1 MRRLL
6 PEPTVRLTP
15 REARRI
21 AIGAQGLARAPASM
35 PGRAAVR
42 RLVRELGLLQID
54 SVNVLARAHYV
65 PVFSRLGPYDM
76 AGLDED
82 AYRGRRRR
90 YFEYWGRE
98 ASLIPVEMHPLF
110 RWRMDDALTGRGTYR
125 SLAAFAR
132 ENRPFVD
139 RVMAEIRDRGPL
151 AASEIEG
158 GRLGEKGWWGW
169 SEAKIALEYLFWAG
183 RITTQRRETA
193 GFTRIYDLPERALH
207 ADVLTLATPD
217 RGEAQRTL
225 LRHAIAALG
234 IATPAALRGYFRIP
248 AEDFQLRLPELI
260 EAGDVAT
267 ATVAGF
273 ERPMLVARGASVPRK
288 VERTA
293 LLSPFDPLVAERD
306 RTEALF
312 DFHYRIEIYTP
323 EHKRQY
329 GYYCLPVLMD
339 DALVARLDLKA
350 DRARCALVVASA
362 HAEPGTDA
370 ARVAERLVP
379 ELASMAKWLGLDR
392 IEVIRRG
399 DLAPALRKAAPAA
412 GT

>member
-1 MRRLL
+1 MRRAL

-21 AIGAQGLARAPASM
+21 AIGAQGLARAPGAQ

-42 RLVRELGLLQID
+42 RLVRGLGLLQID

-110 RWRMDDALTGRGTYR
+110 RWRMDDAESGRGTYR
-125 SLAAFAR
+125 ALAAFAR
-132 ENRPFVD
+132 DNRPFLD
-139 RVMAEIRDRGPL
+139 RVMGEIGDRGPL
-151 AASEIEG
+151 AASQIEG
-158 GRLGEKGWWGW
+158 GRQGEKGWWGW

-183 RITTQRRETA
+183 RITTQRRESA

-207 ADVLTLATPD
+207 ADVLALETPD
-217 RGEAQRTL
+217 RAEAQRTL
-225 LRHAIAALG
+225 LRHAITALG
-234 IATPAALRGYFRIP
+234 IATQAALRGYFRIP
-248 AEDFQLRLPELI
+248 AEDFQVRLPELI
-260 EAGDVAT
+260 EAGDVAVT
-267 ATVAGF
+267 EVAGI
-273 ERPMLVARGASVPRK
+273 ERPMLVARGASIPRK

-293 LLSPFDPLVAERD
+293 LLSPFDPLIAERD

-323 EHKRQY
+323 EHKRQF

-350 DRARCALVVASA
+350 DRPRGTLLVASA
-362 HAEPGTDA
+362 HAEPGADS

-379 ELASMAKWLGLDR
+379 ELAAMAGWLGLDQV
-392 IEVIRRG
+392 EVTRRG
-399 DLAPALRKAAPAA
+399 DLAPALRKVTVA
-412 GT
+412 GRA